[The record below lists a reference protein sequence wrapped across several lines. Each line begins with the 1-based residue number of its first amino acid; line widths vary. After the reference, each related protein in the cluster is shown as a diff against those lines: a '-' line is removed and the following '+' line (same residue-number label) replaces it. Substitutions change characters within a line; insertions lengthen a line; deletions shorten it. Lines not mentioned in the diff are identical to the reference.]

1 MPSKTIEGVK
11 RKDIS
16 VVSDPN
22 LIRIADGFNHRQDF
36 NEEKM
41 AQLVESIRQHGVRVP
56 ISVRPDKGNK
66 DQPYI
71 LIDGERRLRAVKR
84 LYDEGIADPPAIPCV
99 VDHVDEDE
107 AFINS
112 AISNLERA
120 DINAAEEASIV
131 QRLERIGRT
140 PKEIAV
146 ICSRTTQWVSQRL
159 AVASGSK
166 ALKNA
171 VEEGDLPVDV
181 ALQVVRHVPE
191 EKQAE
196 VVEEALKKSNG
207 NKSELRKEV
216 AKKTKAKI
224 RPKGKDLEYVQTRLN
239 QLNSTVKAHERPAL
253 KALLLALKYCNGE
266 IEQEALME
274 EAIDLLK
281 LKAALKK
288 SA

>member
-1 MPSKTIEGVK
+1 MPSKTIPGVK

-22 LIRIADGFNHRQDF
+22 LIRIADGFNHRVDF

-84 LYDEGIADPPAIPCV
+84 LYDEGMADPPAIPCV

-216 AKKTKAKI
+216 AKKTKAKV